1 MPNVNFPQDEYWG
14 VIPAVGPYAGAE
26 QSLQMLHWNIAVW
39 GGSRFGIPTL
49 RGQDVEVPYRA
60 GKQWRSKM
68 PDSRTISMNMW
79 TAGINQATG
88 NPDLTDQ
95 RLTFDNNLQFLRALF
110 YQRDVQGSRQVQLVR
125 RWWLTQQGVNQIV
138 LAKAMA
144 EVAGSMEPTNLGRTS
159 ASFSVDMLLS
169 DPYFYGVQRQQ
180 QLSGNGQIYAPGEG
194 VVGEGYS
201 SPVSMFTI
209 ALTTGPVT
217 VTNSTAGVAFTYS
230 GTIANPPLTI
240 DVLNNTA
247 TDAQGN
253 VLVSGITH
261 TGARMWMALV
271 EGSNAINV
279 SAGTATFNWA
289 DAYI

>member
-60 GKQWRSKM
+60 GKQWRAKM

-79 TAGINQATG
+79 TAGISQQTG
-88 NPDLTDQ
+88 APDLTDQ
-95 RLTFDNNLQFLRALF
+95 RLAFDNNLQFLRSLF
-110 YQRDVQGSRQVQLVR
+110 YQRDVNGSRQVQLVR
-125 RWWLTQQGVNQIV
+125 RWWLTQQGQNQIV
-138 LAKAMA
+138 MAKSMA

-159 ASFSVDMLLS
+159 ASFSVDLLLS
-169 DPYFYGVQRQQ
+169 DPYFYGPPRQQ
-180 QLSGNGQIYAPGEG
+180 SILGNGLIYAPGEG

-201 SPVSMFTI
+201 SPVSLFTI
-209 ALTTGPVT
+209 ALSAPCT
-217 VTNSTAGVAFTYS
+217 VTNQSNGVSFTYA
-230 GTIANPPLTI
+230 GTLANPPLTI

-261 TGARMWMALV
+261 VGARMWMALT
-271 EGSNAINV
+271 EGNNQMNV